1 MPSWLISLLTSLG
14 GVLVGGLVSALT
26 SYFLNN
32 RSNKQQLARD
42 KVAYDQQRQ
51 RDERAYEE
59 QKEREQFAYKRS
71 LQDARRERLRSAYK
85 VMLNAAQIHQSVAD
99 QLQSASKEETEAER
113 DQRLSA

>member
-32 RSNKQQLARD
+32 RANKQQLARD
-42 KVAYDQQRQ
+42 KVAYYQQRQ
-51 RDERAYEE
+51 RDEQAYEQ

-71 LQDARRERLRSAYK
+71 LQDARSERLRSAYK
-85 VMLNAAQIHQSVAD
+85 IILNAAKEYMSV
-99 QLQSASKEETEAER
+99 LE
-113 DQRLSA
+113 